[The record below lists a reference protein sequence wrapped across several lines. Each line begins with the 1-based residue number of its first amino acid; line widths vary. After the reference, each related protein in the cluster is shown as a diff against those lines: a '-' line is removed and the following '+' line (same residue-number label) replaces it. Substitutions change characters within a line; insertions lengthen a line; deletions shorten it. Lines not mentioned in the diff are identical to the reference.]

1 MTLRDLTLQELHH
14 LHRHELRE
22 AFPPEELKPFAAM
35 KKLYRAGVYH
45 PVGAWEGET
54 LVGYALLW
62 EAPQRKY
69 VLIDYL
75 GVTAARRNGGLGA
88 ELLRLLRE
96 KFRSWDGIIVESE
109 APEGGQSDG
118 IRQRRMNFYRRNGYT
133 FLRYDCMLFGVH
145 YRVCL
150 CSPNGKG
157 SEEATMAGAVRQ
169 PVSRVGL
176 PVVYS
181 DPPGPGCPPPAQGVL
196 GGAEGA
202 AGAGRG

>member
-75 GVTAARRNGGLGA
+75 GVTAARRNGGLGGAILKMLAAREAGRRTVLVEA
-88 ELLRLLRE
+88 EAERSGGPEEERPLRL
-96 KFRSWDGIIVESE
+96 
-109 APEGGQSDG
+109 
-118 IRQRRMNFYRRNGYT
+118 RRLGFYARNGCIPVYES
-133 FLRYDCMLFGVH
+133 FNCGL
-145 YRVCL
+145 L
-150 CSPNGKG
+150 CQVFVLGPAPADQVDLKAAHRAIYGP
-157 SEEATMAGAVRQ
+157 ARTD
-169 PVSRVGL
+169 
-176 PVVYS
+176 VVI
-181 DPPGPGCPPPAQGVL
+181 DPPPGASPEPPYWMQQ
-196 GGAEGA
+196 
-202 AGAGRG
+202 RC

>member
-75 GVTAARRNGGLGA
+75 GVPAARRNGRSSSGCCGRSFGLGMGS
-88 ELLRLLRE
+88 
-96 KFRSWDGIIVESE
+96 SW
-109 APEGGQSDG
+109 
-118 IRQRRMNFYRRNGYT
+118 
-133 FLRYDCMLFGVH
+133 
-145 YRVCL
+145 
-150 CSPNGKG
+150 SPRPRKG
-157 SEEATMAGAVRQ
+157 AKVMAYASGA
-169 PVSRVGL
+169 
-176 PVVYS
+176 
-181 DPPGPGCPPPAQGVL
+181 
-196 GGAEGA
+196 
-202 AGAGRG
+202 

>member
-75 GVTAARRNGGLGA
+75 GVTAARRNGGLGSVIL
-88 ELLRLLRE
+88 EKLRE
-96 KFRSWDGIIVESE
+96 AERGNVIFGESEIPCYAPDPAMAERRLGFYARNGARTAGYDTEMFGVPYKTLYWADGKVDESALMEEHRFVYASTFAPDKFR
-109 APEGGQSDG
+109 
-118 IRQRRMNFYRRNGYT
+118 
-133 FLRYDCMLFGVH
+133 RYVRIPFD
-145 YRVCL
+145 
-150 CSPNGKG
+150 PNGTPG
-157 SEEATMAGAVRQ
+157 ER
-169 PVSRVGL
+169 VSW
-176 PVVYS
+176 
-181 DPPGPGCPPPAQGVL
+181 QQ
-196 GGAEGA
+196 
-202 AGAGRG
+202 

>member
-75 GVTAARRNGGLGA
+75 GVTAARRNGGLGSVIL
-88 ELLRLLRE
+88 EKLRE
-96 KFRSWDGIIVESE
+96 AERGNVIFGESE
-109 APEGGQSDG
+109 IPCYAPDPAMAE
-118 IRQRRMNFYRRNGYT
+118 RRLGFYARNGART
-133 FLRYDCMLFGVH
+133 AGYDTEMFGVPYKTLYWAEGKVDESALMEEH
-145 YRVCL
+145 RFVYASTFAPDKFCRYVRIPFD
-150 CSPNGKG
+150 PNGTPG
-157 SEEATMAGAVRQ
+157 ER
-169 PVSRVGL
+169 VSW
-176 PVVYS
+176 
-181 DPPGPGCPPPAQGVL
+181 QQ
-196 GGAEGA
+196 
-202 AGAGRG
+202 

>member
-88 ELLRLLRE
+88 ELLR
-96 KFRSWDGIIVESE
+96 
-109 APEGGQSDG
+109 
-118 IRQRRMNFYRRNGYT
+118 
-133 FLRYDCMLFGVH
+133 
-145 YRVCL
+145 
-150 CSPNGKG
+150 KG
-157 SEEATMAGAVRQ
+157 AKVMAYASGA
-169 PVSRVGL
+169 
-176 PVVYS
+176 
-181 DPPGPGCPPPAQGVL
+181 
-196 GGAEGA
+196 
-202 AGAGRG
+202 

>member
-75 GVTAARRNGGLGA
+75 GVTAARRNGGAPPAAAGEVSVLG
-88 ELLRLLRE
+88 
-96 KFRSWDGIIVESE
+96 WDH
-109 APEGGQSDG
+109 
-118 IRQRRMNFYRRNGYT
+118 R
-133 FLRYDCMLFGVH
+133 GV
-145 YRVCL
+145 R
-150 CSPNGKG
+150 
-157 SEEATMAGAVRQ
+157 
-169 PVSRVGL
+169 
-176 PVVYS
+176 
-181 DPPGPGCPPPAQGVL
+181 GPG
-196 GGAEGA
+196 
-202 AGAGRG
+202 RGPK

>member
-75 GVTAARRNGGLGA
+75 GVTAARRNGGLGSVIL
-88 ELLRLLRE
+88 EKLRE
-96 KFRSWDGIIVESE
+96 AERGNVIFGESEIPCYAPDPAMAERRLGFYARNGARTAGYDTEMFGVPYKTLYWAEGKVDESALMEEHRFVYASTFAPDKFR
-109 APEGGQSDG
+109 
-118 IRQRRMNFYRRNGYT
+118 
-133 FLRYDCMLFGVH
+133 RYVRIPFD
-145 YRVCL
+145 
-150 CSPNGKG
+150 PNGTPG
-157 SEEATMAGAVRQ
+157 ER
-169 PVSRVGL
+169 VSW
-176 PVVYS
+176 
-181 DPPGPGCPPPAQGVL
+181 QQ
-196 GGAEGA
+196 
-202 AGAGRG
+202 

>member
-69 VLIDYL
+69 VLIDSAIAGGHSPDCGPSLPAGRRGGAPPAAAGEVSVL
-75 GVTAARRNGGLGA
+75 G
-88 ELLRLLRE
+88 
-96 KFRSWDGIIVESE
+96 WDH
-109 APEGGQSDG
+109 
-118 IRQRRMNFYRRNGYT
+118 R
-133 FLRYDCMLFGVH
+133 GV
-145 YRVCL
+145 R
-150 CSPNGKG
+150 
-157 SEEATMAGAVRQ
+157 
-169 PVSRVGL
+169 
-176 PVVYS
+176 
-181 DPPGPGCPPPAQGVL
+181 GPG
-196 GGAEGA
+196 
-202 AGAGRG
+202 RGPK